1 MILNEKELMN
11 LGELY
16 RELRVARGL
25 KLKDVHVAMCLFHN
39 YQNLKMGK
47 QC

>member
-25 KLKDVHVAMCLFHN
+25 KLKDVAMCLFHN